1 MKQQKLI
8 IIVPVFNEAL
18 SLRVAVDRIRSSL
31 PSLER
36 LGFDTEIYLI
46 DDGSEDESLKIA
58 KGLSVDRVLVHNINR
73 GVGAAVRTGLNVA
86 RDNSA
91 DIVVKIDADLQHDPA
106 EIGALVGP
114 ILKNQADIV
123 YGYRFNRIGYKM
135 PLIRNLGN
143 KAFAGLVR
151 WLTGYP
157 VKDSAPGMIALS
169 KKYLDR
175 FNLPGDY
182 NYGQQILIDAY
193 HKDLRFAHVD
203 ISFEERKTGESHI
216 TLRYPLKVL
225 PQLVMV
231 LIGVRPMKVF
241 LPIGIFF
248 TGIALAVAGFQL
260 ADWIFGDAT
269 KPITNAN
276 LVLGTSFLGIQ
287 SLFFGMLA
295 ELVVSLK
302 KH

>member
-1 MKQQKLI
+1 MERQRLI
-8 IIVPVFNEAL
+8 IIIPVFNEAQTL
-18 SLRVAVDRIRSSL
+18 KATVDRIRGVESTFEAIGL
-31 PSLER
+31 
-36 LGFDTEIYLI
+36 DTEIYVI
-46 DDGSEDESLKIA
+46 DDGSHDDSLAIA
-58 KGLSVDRVLVHNINR
+58 QSLNLNCVLVHDRNR
-73 GVGAAVRTGLNVA
+73 GVGAAVRTGLSA
-86 RDNSA
+86 AKDHSA
-91 DIVVKIDADLQHDPA
+91 DICIKMDADLQHNPA
-106 EIGALVGP
+106 EIKDLVAP
-114 ILKNQADIV
+114 ILQDRADIV
-123 YGYRFNRIGYKM
+123 YGHRFNRLGYKM
-135 PLIRNLGN
+135 PLIRSFGN
-143 KAFAGLVR
+143 KTFAGLVR

-157 VKDSAPGMIALS
+157 VRDSAPGMIALS
-169 KKYLDR
+169 KKYLEV

-216 TLRYPLKVL
+216 TLKYPFKVL

-241 LPIGIFF
+241 FPIGLFF
-248 TGIALAVAGFQL
+248 TGIALVVALYQITN
-260 ADWIFGDAT
+260 WWFGDAS

-302 KH
+302 KK